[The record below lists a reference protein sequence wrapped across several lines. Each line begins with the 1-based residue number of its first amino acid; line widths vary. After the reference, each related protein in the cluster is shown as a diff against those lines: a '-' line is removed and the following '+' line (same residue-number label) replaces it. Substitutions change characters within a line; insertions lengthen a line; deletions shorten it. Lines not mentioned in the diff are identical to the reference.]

1 MAVNAPLLSGEV
13 ADDLDDNLDER
24 TGTIEEH
31 EDEGSDYD
39 LHDIW
44 HTPTWSAQEWKAR
57 FA

>member
-1 MAVNAPLLSGEV
+1 MAVNAPPSDV

-24 TGTIEEH
+24 TGISEEH
-31 EDEGSDYD
+31 KDEGSDYD

-44 HTPTWSAQEWKAR
+44 HTPTWSAQEWMAR